1 MNSVGWFFVGVLTG
15 WLLATVATLL
25 TVEWLLRRKR

>member
-15 WLLATVATLL
+15 SLVSSAAIFL
-25 TVEWLLRRKR
+25 TVEWLLRGKK

>member
-15 WLLATVATLL
+15 SLVSTAAILLA
-25 TVEWLLRRKR
+25 VEWLLRRKR

>member
-1 MNSVGWFFVGVLTG
+1 MSSTMWFFIGVLAG
-15 WLLATVATLL
+15 ALVATASILL